1 VSLAAR
7 ARMASQT
14 NGVDPMIEV
23 QPCPTA
29 PETADRRIP
38 PRNHVVTRDL
48 MNRWAEEQPD
58 KVFLK
63 FGDNGEAWT
72 YRELREKVL
81 RTALGL
87 QQLGVSQ
94 GDHVLV
100 WLPNSRECI
109 LVYFAIGYLGAVY
122 VPINT
127 AYRGRLLEHVVDLS
141 DARLAVVHCDLADRL
156 HEVKLAR
163 LEAAVVVGRE
173 VPVSGLR
180 VHGWDA
186 LCPGAGTLAPLVRP
200 IEPWDPQQIIF
211 TSGTTGPSKGVLTS
225 YLHSYTAAS
234 VETWPP
240 ITADDRFMINMP
252 MFHVGGV
259 SVLFAMFARGGSA
272 SFIERFDTASFLET
286 VRGTGTTAVFL
297 LGVMAGFLEKMPAK
311 PDDAD
316 SPLRVVYMVPLA
328 GDIAAFSKRFGCEVY
343 TIFNMTEISTP
354 THSEKNPLVRGTCGK
369 VRAGVDVRLVDE
381 NDCEVA
387 VGEVGEM
394 IIRTDRPWAMN
405 SGYYRNPKAT
415 AEAWRN
421 GWFHTGDAFRTDAE
435 GYFYFVDRKKDAIR
449 RRGENISSFEVEA
462 EVAAHPDVR
471 EAAAIGVPNEISEE
485 DVLVVVA
492 PVEGRAI
499 DPAALLEFLRP
510 RMAHFML
517 PRYVRVLPELPK
529 TPTSKVLKHELRS
542 EGVTADTWDREQ
554 AGIQVKAD
562 RFTRTST

>member
-1 VSLAAR
+1 
-7 ARMASQT
+7 
-14 NGVDPMIEV
+14 MIEIAG
-23 QPCPTA
+23 CPTT
-29 PETADRRIP
+29 PETTDPRIP
-38 PRNHVVTRDL
+38 PRDHVVTRHLLD
-48 MNRWAEEQPD
+48 RWVKTQPD

-63 FGDNGEAWT
+63 CGDTGEEWT
-72 YRELREKVL
+72 YRELHGKVA
-81 RTALGL
+81 RAALGL
-87 QQLGVSQ
+87 QQLGVAQ

-100 WLPNSRECI
+100 WMPNSRECVI
-109 LVYFAIGYLGAVY
+109 TYFAIGYLGAVY

-141 DARLAVVHCDLADRL
+141 DARVAVVHCDLADRL
-156 HEVKLAR
+156 REVSLAK

-180 VHGWDA
+180 VYGWEA
-186 LCPGAGTLAPLVRP
+186 LCPQSGMLRALERP
-200 IEPWDPQQIIF
+200 IEPWDAQQIIF

-225 YLHSYTAAS
+225 YLHSFTAAS
-234 VETWPP
+234 VDTWPP

-286 VRGTGTTAVFL
+286 VRSTGTTAVFL
-297 LGVMAGFLEKMPAK
+297 LGVMAGFLEKMPARA
-311 PDDAD
+311 DDAD

-328 GDIAAFSKRFGCEVY
+328 GDIEAFAKRFGCEVY

-354 THSEKNPLVRGTCGK
+354 THSEANPVVRGTCGK

-381 NDCEVA
+381 NDCEVPI
-387 VGEVGEM
+387 GQVGEM

-421 GWFHTGDAFRTDAE
+421 GWFHTGDAFRTDAQ

-462 EVAAHPDVR
+462 EVTAHPAVR

-492 PVEGRAI
+492 PVEGGTI

-542 EGVTADTWDREQ
+542 EGVTADTWDREK

-562 RFTRTST
+562 RFTKTSG